1 MALHWTE
8 FVQLEKDSKLT
19 FERDLF
25 ELSKL
30 LGRPAPEF
38 EGAQIDVHGVGRLS
52 WLIRSSVR
60 RNIKSPD
67 SRTLIFTTKEAT
79 WVDGLCTATQ
89 RMLARLCEEH
99 KAELVDSRF
108 RFYGR
113 RNCDGHPTPS
123 PYHPMF
129 GSYIMDMEILLQCTQ
144 DDLLRTRI
152 QLHFDRESLV
162 ELRENEMKLMVE
174 KIALLRKR
182 AQLRKTIVKLR
193 TKVAEQDRLIEDLEH
208 HTDEMEEEEGDD
220 LLKENDA
227 FLSDDDDFVEE
238 MDCEEEDDEEEL
250 VDEEEEPLE
259 PVLEDEEEDPEE
271 PAYQSDAD
279 VLELEV
285 PPQ

>member
-19 FERDLF
+19 FENDLF

-60 RNIKSPD
+60 RNIKSPS
-67 SRTLIFTTKEAT
+67 SRTLVFTTKEAT

-123 PYHPMF
+123 PCHPMF
-129 GSYIMDMEILLQCTQ
+129 GSYIMDMELLLQHTQ

-152 QLHFDRESLV
+152 QLRFDRESLV
-162 ELRENEMKLMVE
+162 ELRENEEKLLEDKV
-174 KIALLRKR
+174 ALLGKR
-182 AQLRKTIVKLR
+182 AQLRRTIVKLR
-193 TKVAEQDRLIEDLEH
+193 KKVAEQDELIEDLEH
-208 HTDEMEEEEGDD
+208 HTDEMEEEGED
-220 LLKENDA
+220 LRKENDA

-250 VDEEEEPLE
+250 VDEDEDPLE
-259 PVLEDEEEDPEE
+259 PVPEDEEEDPEE
-271 PAYQSDAD
+271 PPYESDAD

>member
-1 MALHWTE
+1 MN
-8 FVQLEKDSKLT
+8 
-19 FERDLF
+19 
-25 ELSKL
+25 KL
-30 LGRPAPEF
+30 LGRPATEF

-60 RNIKSPD
+60 RNIKSPS
-67 SRTLIFTTKEAT
+67 SRTLVFTTKEAT
-79 WVDGLCTATQ
+79 WVDGLRTATQ

-174 KIALLRKR
+174 KVALLRKR

-193 TKVAEQDRLIEDLEH
+193 TKVAEQDGLIEDLEH
-208 HTDEMEEEEGDD
+208 HTDEMEEEGED
-220 LLKENDA
+220 LRKENDA

>member
-1 MALHWTE
+1 MALQWTE

-25 ELSKL
+25 ELTKL

-38 EGAQIDVHGVGRLS
+38 EGAQIDVHGVGKLS
-52 WLIRSSVR
+52 WLIKSSVR
-60 RNIKSPD
+60 KNIKSPS

-99 KAELVDSRF
+99 KAELAESRF
-108 RFYGR
+108 QFYGR

-129 GSYIMDMEILLQCTQ
+129 GSYIMDMERLLQCTQ

-152 QLHFDRESLV
+152 QFHFDRESLV
-162 ELRENEMKLMVE
+162 ELRGNEEKLMEE
-174 KIALLRKR
+174 KVALLRKR
-182 AQLRKTIVKLR
+182 AELRRTIVKLR
-193 TKVAEQDRLIEDLEH
+193 KKVAEQDGLIEDLEH
-208 HTDEMEEEEGDD
+208 HTDEMEEEGED
-220 LLKENDA
+220 LRKENNA

-238 MDCEEEDDEEEL
+238 MA
-250 VDEEEEPLE
+250 VRRRMMRR
-259 PVLEDEEEDPEE
+259 
-271 PAYQSDAD
+271 S
-279 VLELEV
+279 
-285 PPQ
+285 

>member
-1 MALHWTE
+1 MAIHFTE
-8 FVQLEKDSKLT
+8 FVQLEKDGKLM
-19 FERDLF
+19 FEKDLF

-52 WLIRSSVR
+52 WLIKSSVH
-60 RNIKSPD
+60 RNIKSPS
-67 SRTLIFTTKEAT
+67 SRTLVFTTKEAT

-174 KIALLRKR
+174 KVALLRKR

-193 TKVAEQDRLIEDLEH
+193 TKVAEQDGLIEDLEH
-208 HTDEMEEEEGDD
+208 HTDEMEEEGED
-220 LLKENDA
+220 LRKENNA

-259 PVLEDEEEDPEE
+259 VVLEDEEEDPEE
-271 PAYQSDAD
+271 PPYQSDAD